1 MIGVACFALLAVV
14 VGVAP
19 VAALL
24 MLDKRDEKRRS
35 ERLRLWYEEH
45 GGGE

>member
-1 MIGVACFALLAVV
+1 MIGVACFVLLATV

-19 VAALL
+19 IGALWV
-24 MLDKRDEKRRS
+24 LDRRDEKRRS